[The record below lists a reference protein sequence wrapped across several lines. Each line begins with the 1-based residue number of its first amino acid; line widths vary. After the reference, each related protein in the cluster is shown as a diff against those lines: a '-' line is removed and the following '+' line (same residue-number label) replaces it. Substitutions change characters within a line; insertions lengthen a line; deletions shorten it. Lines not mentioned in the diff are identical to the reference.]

1 MGLRA
6 RRAVASVGI
15 LVFLGFY
22 VWLVIAVGA
31 RVPDHPVATLL
42 FYGLAGTL
50 WGVPLLP
57 LMSWA
62 EGKGMWGKRGSTED
76 HSEN

>member
-6 RRAVASVGI
+6 RRAIASIGI
-15 LVFLGFY
+15 LVFLTFY
-22 VWLVIAVGA
+22 VWAVIAIGG
-31 RVPDHPVATLL
+31 RVPHHPVATLL
-42 FYGLAGTL
+42 YYGLAGTL

-62 EGKGMWGKRGSTED
+62 EGKPFLRKRRG
-76 HSEN
+76 

>member
-1 MGLRA
+1 MGLRT

-15 LVFLGFY
+15 VAFLTFY

-31 RVPDHPVATLL
+31 RLPDHPLATLL
-42 FYGLAGTL
+42 FYGIAGTA

-57 LMSWA
+57 LLSWA
-62 EGKGMWGKRGSTED
+62 EGRPMWGRPRK
-76 HSEN
+76 